1 MPSRDRVL
9 LVDDDLRVLEAIER
23 ALAIKGFV
31 VSTADCGERALEQ
44 IALHVYDVI
53 VLDIQMPDID
63 GIAVCQRLRGDG
75 DLTPVLMLTAR
86 DGVQDRVL
94 GLHVGAD
101 DYLVKPFALDELI
114 ARIRALLR
122 RAEQEGRA
130 RVLRFADLVL
140 DPTSVSVR
148 RGDREIELTLM
159 EFRLLELLMRNPRRV
174 ITRDLV
180 VDQLWGG
187 GLDLASN
194 SLTVHVSTLRRKLEA
209 TGASRLIH
217 TVRGVG
223 YVLREP

>member
-9 LVDDDLRVLEAIER
+9 LVDDDLRVLEALER
-23 ALAIKGFV
+23 ALALKGFV

-44 IALHVYDVI
+44 IARHYHDVI

-94 GLHVGAD
+94 GLDVGAD
-101 DYLVKPFALDELI
+101 DYLVKPFALDELT

-130 RVLRFADLVL
+130 RVLGFADLVL
-140 DPTSVSVR
+140 DPTTVNVR

-180 VDQLWGG
+180 VDQVWGG

-194 SLTVHVSTLRRKLEA
+194 SLTVHISTLRRKLEA
-209 TGASRLIH
+209 TGASRVIH

>member
-130 RVLRFADLVL
+130 RVLRIADLVL

-180 VDQLWGG
+180 VDQVWGG
-187 GLDLASN
+187 ELDLASN
-194 SLTVHVSTLRRKLEA
+194 SLTVHISTLRRKLEA

>member
-1 MPSRDRVL
+1 VL

-130 RVLRFADLVL
+130 RVLRIADLVL

-180 VDQLWGG
+180 VDQVWGG

-194 SLTVHVSTLRRKLEA
+194 SLTVHISTLRRKLEA

>member
-1 MPSRDRVL
+1 VPSRDRVL

-130 RVLRFADLVL
+130 RVLRIADLVL

-180 VDQLWGG
+180 VDQVWGG
-187 GLDLASN
+187 ELDLASN
-194 SLTVHVSTLRRKLEA
+194 SLTVHISTLRRKLEA

>member
-75 DLTPVLMLTAR
+75 DLPPVLMLTAR

-130 RVLRFADLVL
+130 RVLRIADLVL

-180 VDQLWGG
+180 VDQVWGG
-187 GLDLASN
+187 ELDLASN
-194 SLTVHVSTLRRKLEA
+194 SLTVHISTLRRKLEA

>member
-1 MPSRDRVL
+1 
-9 LVDDDLRVLEAIER
+9 
-23 ALAIKGFV
+23 
-31 VSTADCGERALEQ
+31 VSTADCGAGALEQ
-44 IALHVYDVI
+44 IALHIHDVI

-63 GIAVCQRLRGDG
+63 GIEVCRRLRGEG
-75 DLTPVLMLTAR
+75 ARTPVLMLTAC

-94 GLHVGAD
+94 GLNVGAD

-122 RAEQEGRA
+122 RAELEGRA

-148 RGDREIELTLM
+148 RGDREIELTPM
-159 EFRLLELLMRNPRRV
+159 EFRLLQLFMRNPRRV

-180 VDQLWGG
+180 VDQIWGD

-194 SLTVHVSTLRRKLEA
+194 SLTVHVSTLRRKVEA
-209 TGASRLIH
+209 TGADRLIH
-217 TVRGVG
+217 TVHGVG